1 MRNIFI
7 LSILFTS
14 LIALTS
20 CEKEDA
26 YAVKCIGDNCQQI
39 NVYPYCLNEHLMI
52 VSNIPDIDPVFCPN
66 GCVNNHCVEECTDG
80 ASQCLSD
87 HLLQICLDGA
97 WVNNE
102 CEEQCRDGM
111 CIHNPPSCPEGEV
124 RCSDSNVE
132 ICSKG
137 QWKIEA
143 ACLYGCDNGRCI
155 DATPPCT
162 EGKMRCSDI
171 NVETCIDGQWMLT
184 ATCPYECDNGMCI
197 DVPPSCPEG
206 EARCSDANV
215 ETCTDG
221 QWIITET
228 CPYKCNNGKCVESC
242 SGPDYCLTPF
252 ISQQC
257 QNNEWVSV
265 SCKYGCKD
273 GKCSTEAPEAI
284 DPRLTNR
291 VCTRDDFDD
300 DFSWGDCHGYE
311 GNPLGTVCIASII
324 DSLYCLERCDPSNKP
339 NYYCY
344 FDYWSGAHAFAF
356 TAECLQIS
364 DGTYALINTGA
375 SACNNDCTPDNGCDE
390 VTKVYDNPGFIE
402 CDTDSYYCDGTIA
415 YNCYGPLNCQEHGNK
430 VCVQFGIPTY
440 CATPCE
446 NEGDVRSE
454 CVQGLSNTAT
464 CVSDDHGTL
473 SWQYAPPSKCSNG
486 CNESTGLCR

>member
-1 MRNIFI
+1 
-7 LSILFTS
+7 
-14 LIALTS
+14 
-20 CEKEDA
+20 
-26 YAVKCIGDNCQQI
+26 
-39 NVYPYCLNEHLMI
+39 
-52 VSNIPDIDPVFCPN
+52 
-66 GCVNNHCVEECTDG
+66 
-80 ASQCLSD
+80 
-87 HLLQICLDGA
+87 
-97 WVNNE
+97 
-102 CEEQCRDGM
+102 
-111 CIHNPPSCPEGEV
+111 
-124 RCSDSNVE
+124 
-132 ICSKG
+132 
-137 QWKIEA
+137 
-143 ACLYGCDNGRCI
+143 
-155 DATPPCT
+155 
-162 EGKMRCSDI
+162 
-171 NVETCIDGQWMLT
+171 
-184 ATCPYECDNGMCI
+184 
-197 DVPPSCPEG
+197 
-206 EARCSDANV
+206 
-215 ETCTDG
+215 
-221 QWIITET
+221 
-228 CPYKCNNGKCVESC
+228 VESC